1 MFKNK
6 MISTMYRITF
16 EKEDIQSKICSRL
29 NGETGLKRESDTIAV
44 SND

>member
-1 MFKNK
+1 

-16 EKEDIQSKICSRL
+16 EKENIQSKICSEI
-29 NGETGLKRESDTIAV
+29 NGETVSLKRESDTIAV

>member
-1 MFKNK
+1 
-6 MISTMYRITF
+6 MISTMYRIVITF

-29 NGETGLKRESDTIAV
+29 NGETVSLKRESDTIAV